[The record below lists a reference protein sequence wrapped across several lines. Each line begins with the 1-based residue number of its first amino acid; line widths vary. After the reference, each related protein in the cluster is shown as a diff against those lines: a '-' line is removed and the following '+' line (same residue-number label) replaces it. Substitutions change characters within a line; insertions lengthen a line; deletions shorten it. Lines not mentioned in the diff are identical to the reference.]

1 MSRLGPSWW
10 PGSWEAELQ
19 TEVVRVYTCLA
30 GVDEAC
36 GFYASHFRY
45 IAERIAGF
53 RQYNKRV
60 IRYFS
65 LCSNVVIVQL
75 LSRVLII
82 WDCIDYSIQA
92 SLSITNSWS
101 LFKLMSIESVMPS
114 NYLILCSPLLLLPS
128 IFPSIRVFSKESAL
142 RIRWPK
148 YWVFSFSTCPSNEYT
163 WFISFRIDRFD
174 LLAVQGTYK
183 SLLHHHNSKVSILLC
198 SAFFMGQLSHLIGWL
213 EELWVSICVKC
224 LVCTFSRT

>member
-10 PGSWEAELQ
+10 PGSWEGALQ
-19 TEVVRVYTCLA
+19 TEAVRVYTCLA
-30 GVDEAC
+30 GVDESC
-36 GFYASHFRY
+36 GLRVSHFRY
-45 IAERIAGF
+45 ITERIAGF
-53 RQYNKRV
+53 RQYNKTV

-82 WDCIDYSIQA
+82 WDRVDYSTQA

-114 NYLILCSPLLLLPS
+114 NYLILCCPLLLLPS
-128 IFPSIRVFSKESAL
+128 IFPSVRVSSSESSL

-148 YWVFSFSTCPSNEYT
+148 YWNFSFSIGPSNEYSGL
-163 WFISFRIDRFD
+163 ISFRI
-174 LLAVQGTYK
+174 
-183 SLLHHHNSKVSILLC
+183 N
-198 SAFFMGQLSHLIGWL
+198 
-213 EELWVSICVKC
+213 
-224 LVCTFSRT
+224 

>member
-1 MSRLGPSWW
+1 M
-10 PGSWEAELQ
+10 ELQ

-82 WDCIDYSIQA
+82 
-92 SLSITNSWS
+92 
-101 LFKLMSIESVMPS
+101 
-114 NYLILCSPLLLLPS
+114 
-128 IFPSIRVFSKESAL
+128 
-142 RIRWPK
+142 
-148 YWVFSFSTCPSNEYT
+148 
-163 WFISFRIDRFD
+163 
-174 LLAVQGTYK
+174 
-183 SLLHHHNSKVSILLC
+183 
-198 SAFFMGQLSHLIGWL
+198 
-213 EELWVSICVKC
+213 
-224 LVCTFSRT
+224 